1 MGMDDELDPVAVEE
15 EQRLEDH
22 NEEEDALALF
32 GGRSGIAAAA
42 INIDDAD
49 APLFLVP
56 VVRRAQAPRAR
67 HRPAQA
73 LLPQVLVSVLPD
85 LKCGTTLMN

>member
-1 MGMDDELDPVAVEE
+1 MDDEIDSVAVEE
-15 EQRLEDH
+15 EHRLKDH

-32 GGRSGIAAAA
+32 GGRPDSAG
-42 INIDDAD
+42 INIDD

>member
-1 MGMDDELDPVAVEE
+1 MDDELDPVAVEE
-15 EQRLEDH
+15 EHRLEDH

-32 GGRSGIAAAA
+32 GGRPGIAAAA
-42 INIDDAD
+42 INIDD